1 VQKKK
6 KSVYGGSVKT
16 HIEASGEEQPVSD
29 WIFLVDN
36 IIITETMNSE
46 IKDWRVTI
54 FVVRETGK

>member
-46 IKDWRVTI
+46 I
-54 FVVRETGK
+54 